1 MKILIFI
8 PARGGSK
15 GIKNKNLVK
24 IGKKKLID
32 YTLDTV
38 ESLRGNFFT
47 LVSTDSKKILKHCAD
62 RGLYSSYLRPDYLSK
77 DNSTII
83 SATFHAI
90 KFLNSKLSYN
100 PEAVLLL
107 QPTSPI
113 RSSRE
118 INLAIKEFID
128 MKYQSLIGVT
138 KMREHPQECIK
149 LNGRKWKYLTKPS
162 SKNQMRQKYDESYYF
177 VDGSFY
183 LAKTNFLKKH
193 NGFISE
199 NKSSIYKFSEKYSI
213 DIDDYYDLNAAK
225 AILSKNN
232 L

>member
-24 IGKKKLID
+24 IGNKKLID
-32 YTLDTV
+32 YTLDIV
-38 ESLRGNFFT
+38 KNLKGNFFT
-47 LVSTDSKKILKHCAD
+47 LVSTDSKKILKHCAE
-62 RGLYSSYLRPDYLSK
+62 RGLYSSYLRPNYLSK
-77 DNSTII
+77 DSSTII

-90 KFLNSKLSYN
+90 KFLHSKLNYI

-113 RSSRE
+113 RSSLE
-118 INLAIKEFID
+118 INDAISEFID
-128 MKYQSLIGVT
+128 KKYQSLVGVT

-149 LNGRKWKYLTKPS
+149 LNGSNWNYLTKPITE
-162 SKNQMRQKYDESYYF
+162 NQMRQKYDESYYF

-183 LAKTNFLKKH
+183 LAKTNFLKKY
-193 NGFISE
+193 NAFISE

-213 DIDDYYDLNAAK
+213 DIDDYHDLNVAR

-232 L
+232 